1 MLPWPIRICDL
12 SCLCSRRGDS
22 GTSGM
27 NWCVVRPLL
36 ECSHLACH
44 MSQVLISSYCLM
56 CRREIKSLLEMRS
69 SMKGAEFIYL
79 FFSFTLPSQFFFII
93 LFVNGLVLSTRR
105 RPRLRTGTGRF
116 FFSFPFYC
124 SYLLCPRS
132 LRDFFSLSFIRLFL
146 CGEAEDGLG
155 LCFRFPKF
163 FFLWFKK

>member
-1 MLPWPIRICDL
+1 MGSSSCWHPGQKPLWDLPILRRWQPMLPWPIRTFDL

-79 FFSFTLPSQFFFII
+79 FFSFTLPSQFFFYNSFCKRVSVIYSPA
-93 LFVNGLVLSTRR
+93 NGNG
-105 RPRLRTGTGRF
+105 PIF
-116 FFSFPFYC
+116 FF
-124 SYLLCPRS
+124 RS
-132 LRDFFSLSFIRLFL
+132 LFIVLIFCVLVRREISFHFL
-146 CGEAEDGLG
+146 L
-155 LCFRFPKF
+155 
-163 FFLWFKK
+163 

>member
-1 MLPWPIRICDL
+1 MLPWPIRTFDL

-105 RPRLRTGTGRF
+105 RTGTGRF
-116 FFSFPFYC
+116 FFFVPF
-124 SYLLCPRS
+124 LL
-132 LRDFFSLSFIRLFL
+132 FLSFVSSFAARFLFTFFYKAFL
-146 CGEAEDGLG
+146 MRRSRGRTRAL
-155 LCFRFPKF
+155 LPFSKN